1 LAATTLASRG
11 RVAKTPYFLETISCP
26 ALIMG
31 ESGNPGRNLGWDGNG
46 KMATIPN
53 EFRESS
59 CRVSRIE
66 IGADNGR
73 FAKRSAS
80 RSDRSCVARCSVQYL
95 PLPFSR
101 ENFPSGIDYGRFRA
115 GSRLG
120 SQGEERGNLGWFP
133 NELWARFKACYGSKN
148 RADSARFRRQKHR

>member
-1 LAATTLASRG
+1 MVMERWRQFRTNFGRVHAGFLESRSELIMGDLQNEALPAPTALASRD
-11 RVAKTPYFLETISCP
+11 
-26 ALIMG
+26 ALY
-31 ESGNPGRNLGWDGNG
+31 N
-46 KMATIPN
+46 T
-53 EFRESS
+53 
-59 CRVSRIE
+59 
-66 IGADNGR
+66 
-73 FAKRSAS
+73 
-80 RSDRSCVARCSVQYL
+80 